1 MSLIRNASQINSP
14 ILLEQIDE
22 EIENTLYYSEDK
34 IVYRTLRTL
43 VTNLNLGLDA
53 EISADVLLRFC
64 VTSLYDELES
74 EHRLL
79 ESDPKVVK
87 IDVQMGLLLVTPEPS
102 SEPSGYRL
110 RFMRPS
116 ANTSIFGRQ
125 IHWTNPRSW
134 KTVEKEMKAAEA
146 RGFLSAQTLSLH
158 EQNSPESDWIMVCA
172 HFVFR
177 FYP

>member
-14 ILLEQIDE
+14 ILLEQIDD

-74 EHRLL
+74 EYRLL

-87 IDVQMGLLLVTPEPS
+87 IDVQMGLLLLTTKTK
-102 SEPSGYRL
+102 SEQSAYRL
-110 RFMRPS
+110 R
-116 ANTSIFGRQ
+116 
-125 IHWTNPRSW
+125 
-134 KTVEKEMKAAEA
+134 
-146 RGFLSAQTLSLH
+146 
-158 EQNSPESDWIMVCA
+158 
-172 HFVFR
+172 
-177 FYP
+177 